1 MNNNIKNLSY
11 MLMVQVA
18 NYLLPLINI
27 PILARAF
34 GPENLGLITYIT
46 AITAYFV
53 LLIDYSFNFTGVR
66 RISKDELD
74 PVKVFNTILT
84 ARCYLF
90 LVSIIVFSISLYFIN
105 DLRENY
111 LLLSIFF
118 LSCLVPIFTNMWFLQ
133 AKNMFKQIAIFNF
146 VAKLAVT
153 IGVIILI
160 KSKDDVIKYAIL
172 LNFSNLVIAII
183 GFYYICKKFNIYLKF
198 VKFKE
203 VVKYLIEDKYL
214 FLSSIVTNL
223 YTTTGIVIL
232 GALSTKVEVGYYGAA
247 QKIIELAKNVVAM
260 PIYQVV
266 FPILARKFG
275 ESQIIGVEAVK
286 KILPLFHL
294 LVFTVTCGLILGGY
308 LLILILFG
316 AAFSDSYIILFI
328 LSFGL
333 MAGFYGIL
341 IGGQIMLNIGMDKEF
356 VRIQVVVAIVSVAMS
371 LMILPSGGAITIAVI
386 WALSELIITFYQII
400 ILRKNGIKILN
411 KNQLNIQSIK
421 DSMKY
426 MVKK

>member
-1 MNNNIKNLSY
+1 
-11 MLMVQVA
+11 MVQVA

-84 ARCYLF
+84 ARIYLF
-90 LVSIIVFSISLYFIN
+90 FVSVIAFFTSLYFIEN
-105 DLRENY
+105 LRENY

-118 LSCLVPIFTNMWFLQ
+118 VSCLVPIFTNMWFLQ

-146 VAKLAVT
+146 IAKLAVT
-153 IGVIILI
+153 IGVVILI
-160 KSKDDVIKYAIL
+160 RSKDDVVKYAML
-172 LNFSNLVIAII
+172 LNFSNLVIALV
-183 GFYYICKKFNIYLKF
+183 GFYYICKKFDIYLNL
-198 VKFKE
+198 VKFQD
-203 VVKYLIEDKYL
+203 VIKYLKEDKYL

-247 QKIIELAKNVVAM
+247 QKIIELAKNVIAM

-275 ESQIIGVEAVK
+275 ESQILGLEAVK
-286 KILPLFHL
+286 KILPIFNIITLIVL
-294 LVFTVTCGLILGGY
+294 CGLILTGY
-308 LLILILFG
+308 FLISILFG
-316 AAFSDSYIILFI
+316 SEFLDSYKILVI

-333 MAGFYGIL
+333 AAVFYGIL
-341 IGGQIMLNIGMDKEF
+341 IGGQVMLNIGMDREF
-356 VRIQVVVAIVSVAMS
+356 VRIQVIVAVLSIAMS
-371 LMILPSGGAITIAVI
+371 LMILPYGGATTIALI
-386 WALSELIITFYQII
+386 WALSEIIITAYQIFVLKI
-400 ILRKNGIKILN
+400 NGIYVLN
-411 KNQLNIQSIK
+411 RNQLKIQSIK
-421 DSMKY
+421 DAFKY
-426 MVKK
+426 MVAK

>member
-84 ARCYLF
+84 ARIYLF
-90 LVSIIVFSISLYFIN
+90 FVSVIAFFTSLYFIEN
-105 DLRENY
+105 LRENY

-118 LSCLVPIFTNMWFLQ
+118 VSCLVPIFTNMWFLQ

-146 VAKLAVT
+146 IAKLAVT
-153 IGVIILI
+153 IGVVILI
-160 KSKDDVIKYAIL
+160 RSKDDVVKYAML
-172 LNFSNLVIAII
+172 LNFSNLVIALV
-183 GFYYICKKFNIYLKF
+183 GFYYICKKFDIYLNL
-198 VKFKE
+198 VKFQD
-203 VVKYLIEDKYL
+203 VIKYLKEDKYL

-247 QKIIELAKNVVAM
+247 QKIIELAKNVIAM

-275 ESQIIGVEAVK
+275 ESQILGLEAVK
-286 KILPLFHL
+286 KILPIFNIITLIVL
-294 LVFTVTCGLILGGY
+294 CGLILTGY
-308 LLILILFG
+308 FLISILFG
-316 AAFSDSYIILFI
+316 SEFLDSYKILVI

-333 MAGFYGIL
+333 AAVFYGIL
-341 IGGQIMLNIGMDKEF
+341 IGGQVMLNIGMDREF
-356 VRIQVVVAIVSVAMS
+356 VRIQVIVAVLSIAMS
-371 LMILPSGGAITIAVI
+371 LMILPYGGATTIALI
-386 WALSELIITFYQII
+386 WALSEIIITAYQIFVLKI
-400 ILRKNGIKILN
+400 NGIYVLN
-411 KNQLNIQSIK
+411 RNQLKIQSIK
-421 DSMKY
+421 DAFKY
-426 MVKK
+426 MVAK

>member
-1 MNNNIKNLSY
+1 

-84 ARCYLF
+84 ARIYLF
-90 LVSIIVFSISLYFIN
+90 FVSVIAFFTSLYFIEN
-105 DLRENY
+105 LRENY

-118 LSCLVPIFTNMWFLQ
+118 VSCLVPIFTNMWFLQ

-146 VAKLAVT
+146 IAKLAVT
-153 IGVIILI
+153 IGVVILI
-160 KSKDDVIKYAIL
+160 RSKDDVVKYAML
-172 LNFSNLVIAII
+172 LNFSNLVIALV
-183 GFYYICKKFNIYLKF
+183 GFYYICKKFDIYLNL
-198 VKFKE
+198 VKFQD
-203 VVKYLIEDKYL
+203 VIKYLKEDKYL

-247 QKIIELAKNVVAM
+247 QKIIELAKNVIAM

-275 ESQIIGVEAVK
+275 ESQILGLEAVK
-286 KILPLFHL
+286 KILPIFNIITLIVL
-294 LVFTVTCGLILGGY
+294 CGLILTGY
-308 LLILILFG
+308 FLISILFG
-316 AAFSDSYIILFI
+316 SEFLDSYKILVI

-333 MAGFYGIL
+333 AAVFYGIL
-341 IGGQIMLNIGMDKEF
+341 IGGQVMLNIGMDREF
-356 VRIQVVVAIVSVAMS
+356 VRIQVIVAVLSIAMS
-371 LMILPSGGAITIAVI
+371 LMILPYGGATTIALI
-386 WALSELIITFYQII
+386 WALSEIIITAYQIFVLKI
-400 ILRKNGIKILN
+400 NGIYVLN
-411 KNQLNIQSIK
+411 RNQLKIQSIK
-421 DSMKY
+421 DAFKY
-426 MVKK
+426 MVAK

>member
-1 MNNNIKNLSY
+1 

-84 ARCYLF
+84 ARIYLF
-90 LVSIIVFSISLYFIN
+90 FVSVIAFFTSLYFIEN
-105 DLRENY
+105 LRENY

-118 LSCLVPIFTNMWFLQ
+118 VSCLVPIFTNMWFLQ

-146 VAKLAVT
+146 IAKLAVT
-153 IGVIILI
+153 IGVVILI
-160 KSKDDVIKYAIL
+160 RSKDDVVKYAML
-172 LNFSNLVIAII
+172 LNFSNLVIALV
-183 GFYYICKKFNIYLKF
+183 GFYYICKKFDIYLNL
-198 VKFKE
+198 VKFQDII
-203 VVKYLIEDKYL
+203 KYLKEDKYL

-247 QKIIELAKNVVAM
+247 QKIIELAKNVIAM

-275 ESQIIGVEAVK
+275 ESQILGLEAVK
-286 KILPLFHL
+286 KILPIFNIITLIVL
-294 LVFTVTCGLILGGY
+294 CGLILTGY
-308 LLILILFG
+308 FLISILFG
-316 AAFSDSYIILFI
+316 SEFLDSYKILVI

-333 MAGFYGIL
+333 AAVFYGIL
-341 IGGQIMLNIGMDKEF
+341 IGGQVMLNIGMDREF
-356 VRIQVVVAIVSVAMS
+356 VRIQVIVAVLSIAMS
-371 LMILPSGGAITIAVI
+371 LMILPYGGATTIALI
-386 WALSELIITFYQII
+386 WALSEIIITAYQIFVLKI
-400 ILRKNGIKILN
+400 NGIYVLN
-411 KNQLNIQSIK
+411 RNQLKIQSIK
-421 DSMKY
+421 DAFKY
-426 MVKK
+426 MVAK

>member
-66 RISKDELD
+66 RISKDELN

-111 LLLSIFF
+111 LLLGIFF

-153 IGVIILI
+153 IGVVILI

-203 VVKYLIEDKYL
+203 VVKYLIEDRYL

-286 KILPLFHL
+286 KILPIFNIITL
-294 LVFTVTCGLILGGY
+294 LVLCGLILTGY
-308 LLILILFG
+308 FLILILFG
-316 AAFSDSYIILFI
+316 IEFLDSYKILVI

-333 MAGFYGIL
+333 AAVFYGIL
-341 IGGQIMLNIGMDKEF
+341 IGGQVMLNIGLDKDF
-356 VRIQVVVAIVSVAMS
+356 VKIQLIVSILSVSAS
-371 LMILPSGGAITIAVI
+371 LIILPFGGAVTIALI
-386 WALSELIITFYQII
+386 WTLSEILISVYQ
-400 ILRKNGIKILN
+400 LWVLKRN
-411 KNQLNIQSIK
+411 NIQIFYFNQFKLTHLKNSF
-421 DSMKY
+421 KY
-426 MVKK
+426 IVGK

>member
-1 MNNNIKNLSY
+1 

-84 ARCYLF
+84 ARIYLF
-90 LVSIIVFSISLYFIN
+90 FVSVIAFFTSLYFIEN
-105 DLRENY
+105 LRENY

-118 LSCLVPIFTNMWFLQ
+118 VSCLVPIFTNMWFLQ

-146 VAKLAVT
+146 IAKLAVT
-153 IGVIILI
+153 IGVVILI
-160 KSKDDVIKYAIL
+160 RSKDDVVKYAML
-172 LNFSNLVIAII
+172 LNFSNLVIALV
-183 GFYYICKKFNIYLKF
+183 GFYYICKKFDIYLNL
-198 VKFKE
+198 VKFQD
-203 VVKYLIEDKYL
+203 VIKYLKEDKYL

-247 QKIIELAKNVVAM
+247 QKIIELAKNVIAM

-275 ESQIIGVEAVK
+275 ESQILGLEALK
-286 KILPLFHL
+286 KILPIFNIITLIVL
-294 LVFTVTCGLILGGY
+294 CGLILTGY
-308 LLILILFG
+308 FLISILFG
-316 AAFSDSYIILFI
+316 SEFLDSYKILVI

-333 MAGFYGIL
+333 AAVFYGIL
-341 IGGQIMLNIGMDKEF
+341 IGGQVMLNIGMDREF
-356 VRIQVVVAIVSVAMS
+356 VRIQVIVAVLSIAMS
-371 LMILPSGGAITIAVI
+371 LMILPYGGATTIALI
-386 WALSELIITFYQII
+386 WALSEIIITAYQIFVLKI
-400 ILRKNGIKILN
+400 NGIYVLN
-411 KNQLNIQSIK
+411 RNQLKIQSIK
-421 DSMKY
+421 DAFKY
-426 MVKK
+426 MVAK

>member
-1 MNNNIKNLSY
+1 

-53 LLIDYSFNFTGVR
+53 LLIDYSFNFTGVS

-146 VAKLAVT
+146 IAKLAVT
-153 IGVIILI
+153 IGVVILI
-160 KSKDDVIKYAIL
+160 RSKDDVVKYAML

-286 KILPLFHL
+286 KILPIFNIITLIVL
-294 LVFTVTCGLILGGY
+294 CGLILMGY
-308 LLILILFG
+308 FLISILFG
-316 AAFSDSYIILFI
+316 NEFLDSYKILVI

-333 MAGFYGIL
+333 AAVFYGIL
-341 IGGQIMLNIGMDKEF
+341 IGGQVMLNIGMDREF
-356 VRIQVVVAIVSVAMS
+356 VRIQVIVAVLSIAMS
-371 LMILPSGGAITIAVI
+371 LMILPYGGATTIALI
-386 WALSELIITFYQII
+386 WALSEIIITAYQIFVLKI
-400 ILRKNGIKILN
+400 NGIYVLN
-411 KNQLNIQSIK
+411 RNQLKIQSIK
-421 DSMKY
+421 DAFKY
-426 MVKK
+426 MVAE